1 MHYSLQIVNLIII
14 LMHVISKK
22 PFVDASNK
30 YPKYA
35 KAIMQAYD
43 ILRKVECKT
52 PEELKQY
59 FSSLDNFKYKDKWY
73 VIDISGNNI
82 RLMAFI
88 EFRAG
93 KILLNMLSI
102 TLITTSYVK
111 NMQEVSYELT
121 AN

>member
-1 MHYSLQIVNLIII
+1 
-14 LMHVISKK
+14 MHVISKK
-22 PFVDASNK
+22 LFEGAANK

-43 ILRKVECKT
+43 LLRKVECNT
-52 PEELKQY
+52 PEELKAY

-88 EFRAG
+88 EFRTG
-93 KILLNMLSI
+93 KVF
-102 TLITTSYVK
+102 VK
-111 NMQEVSYELT
+111 HVVNHPDYDKLCERYAKGDL
-121 AN
+121 